1 MKYLN
6 LLLLIIISIHVNAQ
20 EQIVPATISTMEHLH
35 KLKKGERNAT
45 AKSGE
50 TLEIPFIDD
59 FSVDHFPNNELGRQV
74 FWEGRQATRNFGW
87 GKNQPTVGVVS
98 FDGADEVGYPYD
110 WSPNNTGPAD
120 TLESCPINLEYEGD
134 DGIGLSFY
142 YQPKGNAPF
151 PPSPGDS
158 LRVEFYAPDVDQWFW
173 AWSTSDISNTDEFS
187 FAYIPIIQSRYLK
200 DGFKFRFRNFA
211 SLQGAL
217 DTWNVDYVWLD
228 QNFTNQNPINNDVAF
243 QRQEHTFLD
252 EYIQMPRDHFAESP
266 AQFMREIIEV
276 QLRNM
281 NDGPRTLEGNKYRVV
296 GDDVFEKSN
305 PNTPSI
311 AAQSSLDYIHG
322 VATEPNPFVFDPTES
337 NTDLEFDVEIIHDV
351 SDYLPTSSN
360 DTLRFKQKFF
370 TEYAYDDGQAEAG
383 YSVPESGAEIAME
396 FTSYKTDS
404 IFALKIYTMPLAFDQ
419 ENSVFN
425 IRIWENTGE
434 GPGALIGEAVKQVIN
449 GVDEYQEQ
457 IVYTFDEPIQITAGS
472 FFVGYGQTN
481 QFEGM
486 KVGMDLNRDFNTSKL
501 YYNTGTIWTQSSI
514 SGTLMVRPMF
524 TSNGWDDI
532 IASTDDLDISNTI
545 QIYPNPANDRVQ
557 ILSEKFDI
565 KSAEIYNL
573 QGQLLIQKNT
583 NGRATLNTSQL
594 SNGLYIVVLRDDI
607 GRSGTKKLIISR

>member
-6 LLLLIIISIHVNAQ
+6 LLFVLLISMNASAQ

-35 KLKKGERNAT
+35 KLKKSDRSST

-87 GKNQPTVGVVS
+87 GKNPPTLGVVS
-98 FDGADEVGYPYD
+98 FDGADEVGYPYN

-120 TLESCPINLEYEGD
+120 TLTSCPINLEYEGD

-173 AWSTSDISNTDEFS
+173 VWSTADISNTEEFS
-187 FAYIPIIQSRYLK
+187 FAYIPITQSKYLK
-200 DGFKFRFRNFA
+200 DGFKFRFRNIA
-211 SLQGAL
+211 SLQGAF
-217 DTWNVDYVWLD
+217 DTWNVDYIWLD

-243 QRQEHTFLD
+243 QRQEYTFLE
-252 EYIQMPRDHFAESP
+252 EYTRMPRDHFAENP
-266 AQFMREIIEV
+266 AQFMRETIEV
-276 QLRNM
+276 QLRNL

-305 PNTPSI
+305 PNSPSI

-322 VATEPNPFVFDPTES
+322 VATEPEPFVFDPSQSDTE
-337 NTDLEFDVEIIHDV
+337 LEFDVEIIHGV

-360 DTLRFKQKFF
+360 DTLRFKQQFF
-370 TEYAYDDGQAEAG
+370 TEYARDDGQAEAG
-383 YSVPESGAEIAME
+383 YSVPENGAEVAME

-404 IFALKIYTMPLAFDQ
+404 IFAVKIYTMPLAFDQ
-419 ENSVFN
+419 ESTVFN

-434 GPGALIGEAVKQVIN
+434 GPGAIIAEALQQVVN
-449 GVDEYQEQ
+449 GIDDYQEQ
-457 IVYTFDEPIQITAGS
+457 IVYTFDEPVLIPAGS

-501 YYNTGTIWTQSSI
+501 YYNVGSGWVQSAI
-514 SGTLMVRPMF
+514 PGTLLIRPMF

-532 IASTDDLDISNTI
+532 IASTDDLDISNSI
-545 QIYPNPANDRVQ
+545 KIYPNPANDQVN
-557 ILSEKFDI
+557 ILSEKFEI
-565 KSAEIYNL
+565 QSAEIYNS
-573 QGQLLIQKNT
+573 QGQLLSQESLF
-583 NGRATLNTSQL
+583 GRGMLNTAKL
-594 SNGLYIVVLRDDI
+594 PNGLYLVVVRDGE
-607 GRSGTKKLIISR
+607 GRSGTKKLLISR